1 MPTTPQIGNARRR
14 RTWSRVLTLS
24 FLVMLALGGIALT
37 LAIGPQGA
45 PDEFGL
51 TEQSQTRM

>member
-1 MPTTPQIGNARRR
+1 
-14 RTWSRVLTLS
+14 VLTLS

-37 LAIGPQGA
+37 LAIGPQGT
-45 PDEFGL
+45 PDEYGL